1 MISIILSS
9 AVSSYATINV
19 SMSGNKT
26 VQKAEKLAKA
36 ATERKLKSSS
46 KARTK
51 SSSKADANSN
61 SKTKATDAIE
71 RLFRRV
77 VLGSFLGA
85 LILAVVV
92 TIVIDQLFD
101 IKSMAGSS
109 YIDIY
114 LLTLSV
120 LVAIAVGVS
129 ATLFCKWWALL
140 YKYNSLPLK
149 KAIVTYSI
157 SFVVLLACS
166 IPLFSVIRSSVAMS
180 VCADTA
186 KACTFLISSGSV
198 PAFVTS
204 ALVWAVILFGNIYLS
219 TRFARKVSGRDEV
232 DFNAGLFT
240 KR

>member
-1 MISIILSS
+1 
-9 AVSSYATINV
+9 
-19 SMSGNKT
+19 MSGNKT
-26 VQKAEKLAKA
+26 AQKAEKLAKA
-36 ATERKLKSSS
+36 ATKRRLKSSS
-46 KARTK
+46 RAKTR
-51 SSSKADANSN
+51 SSSKADANSK
-61 SKTKATDAIE
+61 SKATDTIE
-71 RLFRRV
+71 KLFRRV
-77 VLGSFLGA
+77 VLGSFFGV

-129 ATLFCKWWALL
+129 AALFCKWWALL

-149 KAIVTYSI
+149 KAIATYSI

-166 IPLFSVIRSSVAMS
+166 IPLFSVIRSSIVMS

-198 PAFVTS
+198 PAFIMS
-204 ALVWAVILFGNIYLS
+204 ALIWVVILFANIYLS

>member
-1 MISIILSS
+1 MTSIILSL
-9 AVSSYATINV
+9 AVSSYATINI

-26 VQKAEKLAKA
+26 VQKAGKLAKA
-36 ATERKLKSSS
+36 ATKRNSKSSS
-46 KARTK
+46 ITKKKSK
-51 SSSKADANSN
+51 SSANADSKSR
-61 SKTKATDAIE
+61 ATDAVE
-71 RLFRRV
+71 RLFCRV
-77 VLGSFLGA
+77 VIGSFLGA
-85 LILAVVV
+85 LVLAVVV
-92 TIVIDQLFD
+92 TIVIDWLFD
-101 IKSMAGSS
+101 VKSMAGSS

-129 ATLFCKWWALL
+129 ATLYCKWWVLL
-140 YKYNSLPLK
+140 HKYNSLPYK
-149 KAIVTYSI
+149 KATITYSI
-157 SFVVLLACS
+157 SFAVLLTCS
-166 IPLFSVIRSSVAMS
+166 IPLMSVIRSSIVMS

-204 ALVWAVILFGNIYLS
+204 VLVWAVILFGNIYLS

>member
-1 MISIILSS
+1 MSLV
-9 AVSSYATINV
+9 ASSYVTINV

-26 VQKAEKLAKA
+26 AQKAEKLAKA
-36 ATERKLKSSS
+36 ATERRLKSNSRA
-46 KARTK
+46 KTK
-51 SSSKADANSN
+51 SSSKADANSK
-61 SKTKATDAIE
+61 SKATDAIE

-77 VLGSFLGA
+77 VLGSFLCA
-85 LILAVVV
+85 LILAVIA

-101 IKSMAGSS
+101 IKSMAGPS

-114 LLTLSV
+114 LLTLSE
-120 LVAIAVGVS
+120 LVAIAIGVS
-129 ATLFCKWWALL
+129 AALFCKWWALL

-149 KAIVTYSI
+149 KAIATYSI

-166 IPLFSVIRSSVAMS
+166 IPLFSVIRSSVVMS

-204 ALVWAVILFGNIYLS
+204 ALVWAVILFANIYLS

>member
-1 MISIILSS
+1 
-9 AVSSYATINV
+9 
-19 SMSGNKT
+19 MSGNKT

-36 ATERKLKSSS
+36 ATERCLKSSS
-46 KARTK
+46 RAKTK
-51 SSSKADANSN
+51 SSSKADANSK
-61 SKTKATDAIE
+61 SKATDAIE

-77 VLGSFLGA
+77 VLGSFLCA
-85 LILAVVV
+85 LILAVIA

-129 ATLFCKWWALL
+129 ATLFCKWWSLL

-149 KAIVTYSI
+149 KAIATYSI

-166 IPLFSVIRSSVAMS
+166 IPLFSVIRSSVVMS

-204 ALVWAVILFGNIYLS
+204 ALVWAVILFANIYLS
-219 TRFARKVSGRDEV
+219 ARFARKVSGRDEV

>member
-1 MISIILSS
+1 MTSIILSL
-9 AVSSYATINV
+9 AVNSYATINI

-36 ATERKLKSSS
+36 ATKRNSKSSS
-46 KARTK
+46 ITK
-51 SSSKADANSN
+51 KSKSRANAD
-61 SKTKATDAIE
+61 SKSGVTDAVE
-71 RLFRRV
+71 RLFCRV
-77 VLGSFLGA
+77 VIGSFLGA
-85 LILAVVV
+85 LVLAVVV
-92 TIVIDQLFD
+92 TIVIDRVLD
-101 IKSMAGSS
+101 VKSMAGSS

-129 ATLFCKWWALL
+129 ATLYCKWWVLL
-140 YKYNSLPLK
+140 HNYNSLPYK
-149 KAIVTYSI
+149 KAAITYSI

-166 IPLFSVIRSSVAMS
+166 IPLMSVIRSSIVMS

-204 ALVWAVILFGNIYLS
+204 VLVWAVILFGNIYLS